1 METITFERPAFER
14 WMKTVSAS
22 LERQDRMLSMLL
34 RKEVETTSS
43 SPLPLIAEERL
54 LDNQDLC
61 MMLQLSKRSL
71 QRYRSIGA
79 LPYQRLGQK
88 SYYRLDD
95 VRAFVREY
103 MDTFRKKDK
112 ALIEECLK

>member
-1 METITFERPAFER
+1 METVTFEKSTFER
-14 WMKTVSAS
+14 WMKTVIAS
-22 LERQDRMLSMLL
+22 LEKQDRMLAMLL
-34 RKEVETTSS
+34 RKEVETPS

-79 LPYQRLGQK
+79 LPYQRMGQK

>member
-1 METITFERPAFER
+1 METITFEKPAFER
-14 WMKTVSAS
+14 WMKTISTS
-22 LERQDRMLSMLL
+22 LEKQDRMLSMLL
-34 RKEVETTSS
+34 RKKVETPSS
-43 SPLPLIAEERL
+43 PLIAEERL

-61 MMLQLSKRSL
+61 MMLQLSKCSL

-95 VRAFVREY
+95 VRAY

>member
-1 METITFERPAFER
+1 METITFEKPVFER
-14 WMKTVSAS
+14 WMKAVSAS
-22 LERQDRMLSMLL
+22 LEKQDRMLSMLL
-34 RKEVETTSS
+34 RKEVETSS